1 MACGLEV
8 FSSDL
13 GEEPGCGPDPD
24 SGHAG
29 QDRGKRVVFDQLVD
43 HDSYLRALPAQR
55 CEMLGQARENGRGGV
70 CADDHHGL
78 LAQRLGDLLS
88 QTASHAWCQLQ

>member
-8 FSSDL
+8 FSSDF
-13 GEEPGCGPDPD
+13 GEELGCGPDPD

-29 QDRGKRVVFDQLVD
+29 QDVRKRVGVHQLLD
-43 HDSYLRALPAQR
+43 HDSYLRALSAQR
-55 CEMLGQARENGRGGV
+55 CELLGQARENGRGGV
-70 CADDHHGL
+70 RADDHHGL

-88 QTASHAWCQLQ
+88 QTASHSWCQLQ